1 MLMAKVTL
9 NDIEYDSE
17 DFNEAQLSLLTEV
30 QYSATMKR
38 QLEFQLASVSNMGVL
53 LVDKLKQALE
63 DETIPEE
70 DDA

>member
-1 MLMAKVTL
+1 MAKVTL

-17 DFNEAQLSLLTEV
+17 DFNETQIALLTEI

-63 DETIPEE
+63 DETVSEE
-70 DDA
+70 DA

>member
-1 MLMAKVTL
+1 MQMAKVTL
-9 NDIEYDSE
+9 NDTEYDSE
-17 DFNEAQLSLLTEV
+17 DFNETQIALLAEI

-70 DDA
+70 DA

>member
-1 MLMAKVTL
+1 MAKVTL

-17 DFNEAQLSLLTEV
+17 DFNEAQLSLLTEI

-38 QLEFQLASVSNMGVL
+38 QLEFQLASMSNMGIL
-53 LVDKLKQALE
+53 LLDKLKQALE

-70 DDA
+70 EDA

>member
-1 MLMAKVTL
+1 MAKVTL

-17 DFNEAQLSLLTEV
+17 DFNETQIALLAEI

-38 QLEFQLASVSNMGVL
+38 QLEFQLASVSNMAVL
-53 LVDKLKQALE
+53 LVDKLKQTLE

-70 DDA
+70 DA

>member
-1 MLMAKVTL
+1 MPKVTL

-17 DFNEAQLSLLTEV
+17 DFNETQIALLAEI

-70 DDA
+70 DA

>member
-1 MLMAKVTL
+1 MAKVTL

-17 DFNEAQLSLLTEV
+17 DFNETQIALLAEI

>member
-1 MLMAKVTL
+1 MAKVTL

-17 DFNEAQLSLLTEV
+17 DFNETQIALLAEI

-70 DDA
+70 DV

>member
-1 MLMAKVTL
+1 MAKVTL

-17 DFNEAQLSLLTEV
+17 DFNETQIALLTEI

-70 DDA
+70 DA

>member
-1 MLMAKVTL
+1 MAKVTL

-17 DFNEAQLSLLTEV
+17 DFNKAQLSLLTEI
-30 QYSATMKR
+30 QYSAKMKR
-38 QLEFQLASVSNMGVL
+38 QLEFQLASMSNMGIL

-63 DETIPEE
+63 YETIPEE

>member
-1 MLMAKVTL
+1 MAKVTL

-17 DFNEAQLSLLTEV
+17 DFNEAQLSLLTEI

-70 DDA
+70 EDA

>member
-1 MLMAKVTL
+1 MAKVTL

-17 DFNEAQLSLLTEV
+17 DFNETQIALLAEI

-53 LVDKLKQALE
+53 LVDKLKQARE

-70 DDA
+70 DA

>member
-1 MLMAKVTL
+1 MAKVTL

-17 DFNEAQLSLLTEV
+17 DFNEAQLSLLTEI

-38 QLEFQLASVSNMGVL
+38 QLEFQLASMSNMGIL

-63 DETIPEE
+63 EETNTEEE
-70 DDA
+70 DA

>member
-1 MLMAKVTL
+1 MAKVTL

-17 DFNEAQLSLLTEV
+17 DFNETQLSLLTEIR
-30 QYSATMKR
+30 YSATMKR
-38 QLEFQLASVSNMGVL
+38 QLEFQLASMSNMGIL

-70 DDA
+70 EDA

>member
-1 MLMAKVTL
+1 MAKVTL

-17 DFNEAQLSLLTEV
+17 DFNKAQLSLLTEI

-38 QLEFQLASVSNMGVL
+38 QLEFQLASMSNMGIL

-70 DDA
+70 EDA

>member
-1 MLMAKVTL
+1 MQMAKVTL

-17 DFNEAQLSLLTEV
+17 DFNETQIALLAEI

-70 DDA
+70 DA

>member
-1 MLMAKVTL
+1 MAKVTL

-17 DFNEAQLSLLTEV
+17 DFNETQIALLAEI

-38 QLEFQLASVSNMGVL
+38 QLEFQLASMSNMGIL

-70 DDA
+70 EDA

>member
-1 MLMAKVTL
+1 MAKVTL

-17 DFNEAQLSLLTEV
+17 DFNEAQIALLAEI

-70 DDA
+70 DA

>member
-1 MLMAKVTL
+1 MVKVTL

-17 DFNEAQLSLLTEV
+17 DFNETQLSLLTEI

-38 QLEFQLASVSNMGVL
+38 QLEFQLASMSNMGSL

-63 DETIPEE
+63 DETISEE
-70 DDA
+70 DYA

>member
-1 MLMAKVTL
+1 MAKVTL

-17 DFNEAQLSLLTEV
+17 DFNEAQLSLLTEI

-38 QLEFQLASVSNMGVL
+38 QLEFQLSSVSNMGIL

-70 DDA
+70 EDA

>member
-1 MLMAKVTL
+1 MVKVTL

-17 DFNEAQLSLLTEV
+17 DFNETQIALLAEI

-38 QLEFQLASVSNMGVL
+38 QLEFQLASMSNMGSL

-70 DDA
+70 DYA

>member
-1 MLMAKVTL
+1 MAKVTL

-17 DFNEAQLSLLTEV
+17 DFNEAQLSLLTEI

-38 QLEFQLASVSNMGVL
+38 QLEFQLASVSNMGIL

>member
-1 MLMAKVTL
+1 MAKVTL

-17 DFNEAQLSLLTEV
+17 DFNETQLSLLTEI
-30 QYSATMKR
+30 QYSAKMKR
-38 QLEFQLASVSNMGVL
+38 QLEFQLASMSNMGIL
-53 LVDKLKQALE
+53 LVDKLNQALE

>member
-1 MLMAKVTL
+1 MAKVTL

-17 DFNEAQLSLLTEV
+17 DFNETQIALLAEI

-70 DDA
+70 DA

>member
-1 MLMAKVTL
+1 MAKVTL

-17 DFNEAQLSLLTEV
+17 DFNEAQLSLLTEI

-38 QLEFQLASVSNMGVL
+38 QLEFQLASMSNMGIL

-70 DDA
+70 DA

>member
-1 MLMAKVTL
+1 MQMAKVTL

-17 DFNEAQLSLLTEV
+17 DFNETQIALLAEI

-38 QLEFQLASVSNMGVL
+38 QLEFQLASMSNMGIL

-70 DDA
+70 EDA

>member
-1 MLMAKVTL
+1 MAKVTL

-17 DFNEAQLSLLTEV
+17 DFNETQISLLAEI

-63 DETIPEE
+63 DETVSEE
-70 DDA
+70 DA

>member
-1 MLMAKVTL
+1 MAKVTL

-17 DFNEAQLSLLTEV
+17 DFNETQIALLAEI

-38 QLEFQLASVSNMGVL
+38 QLEFQLASMSNMGVL

-70 DDA
+70 DA

>member
-1 MLMAKVTL
+1 MAKVTL

-17 DFNEAQLSLLTEV
+17 DFNETQIALLAEI

-70 DDA
+70 EDA

>member
-1 MLMAKVTL
+1 MVKVTL

-17 DFNEAQLSLLTEV
+17 DFNETQIALLAEI

-38 QLEFQLASVSNMGVL
+38 QLEFQLASVSNMGGL

-70 DDA
+70 DYA

>member
-1 MLMAKVTL
+1 MAKVTL

-17 DFNEAQLSLLTEV
+17 DFNETQIALLAEI

-38 QLEFQLASVSNMGVL
+38 QLEFQLASMSNMGIL

-70 DDA
+70 DA

>member
-1 MLMAKVTL
+1 MAKVTL

-17 DFNEAQLSLLTEV
+17 DFNETQLSLLTEI
-30 QYSATMKR
+30 QYSAKMKR
-38 QLEFQLASVSNMGVL
+38 QLEFQLASMSNMGIL

-63 DETIPEE
+63 DETIPKE

>member
-1 MLMAKVTL
+1 MAKVTL

-17 DFNEAQLSLLTEV
+17 DFNETQIALLAEI

-38 QLEFQLASVSNMGVL
+38 QLEFQLASVSKMGVL

-70 DDA
+70 EDA

>member
-1 MLMAKVTL
+1 MAKVTL

-17 DFNEAQLSLLTEV
+17 DFNKAQLSLLTEIR
-30 QYSATMKR
+30 YSATMKR
-38 QLEFQLASVSNMGVL
+38 QLEFQLASMSNMGIL

-70 DDA
+70 EDA

>member
-1 MLMAKVTL
+1 MQMTKVTL

-17 DFNEAQLSLLTEV
+17 DFNETQIALLAEI

-38 QLEFQLASVSNMGVL
+38 QLEFQLASMSNMGIL

-70 DDA
+70 DA

>member
-1 MLMAKVTL
+1 MQMTKVTL

-17 DFNEAQLSLLTEV
+17 DFNETQIALLAEI

-70 DDA
+70 DA

>member
-1 MLMAKVTL
+1 MAKVTL

-17 DFNEAQLSLLTEV
+17 DFNETQIALLAEI

-53 LVDKLKQALE
+53 LVNKLKQALE

-70 DDA
+70 DA

>member
-1 MLMAKVTL
+1 MAKVTL

-17 DFNEAQLSLLTEV
+17 DFKETQIALLTEI

-70 DDA
+70 DA

>member
-1 MLMAKVTL
+1 MAKVTL

-17 DFNEAQLSLLTEV
+17 DFNETQIALLAEI

-70 DDA
+70 DYA

>member
-1 MLMAKVTL
+1 MKMAKVTL

-17 DFNEAQLSLLTEV
+17 DFNETQIALLAEI

-70 DDA
+70 DA

>member
-1 MLMAKVTL
+1 MAKVTL

-17 DFNEAQLSLLTEV
+17 DFNEAQLSLLTEI

-70 DDA
+70 DA